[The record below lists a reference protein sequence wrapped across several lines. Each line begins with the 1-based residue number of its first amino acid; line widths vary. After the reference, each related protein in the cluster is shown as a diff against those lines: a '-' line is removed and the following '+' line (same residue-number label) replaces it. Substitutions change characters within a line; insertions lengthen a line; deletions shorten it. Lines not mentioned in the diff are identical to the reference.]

1 MLADAQA
8 LPSLR
13 PEIEIKWAD
22 QSAMLESF
30 SRPQFREAVV
40 FQPLHW
46 YNEFQLQESMVKD
59 RPNVHPGDMLIHF
72 AGLMKDKREFMGPWL
87 DKVENM
93 ADRWTVPLENTS
105 YLTDVKEYWDTYGRA
120 KDVLDRANQTIALEL
135 SDPQLRQPVLKAFE
149 DLQNIV
155 WKAAEDIDG
164 MRSHIEF
171 LTDTL
176 QQAVGQEMTAESQL
190 RAEAAQAQS
199 SKAQFLEPA
208 GSTTKM
214 SKVETLQ
221 AGTAGSA
228 DGDVMDSHA
237 LSLPG
242 GESNVAT

>member
-13 PEIEIKWAD
+13 PEIEIRWAD
-22 QSAMLESF
+22 QGAMLESF

-46 YNEFQLQESMVKD
+46 YNEFQLQESMVKN

-87 DKVENM
+87 DKVENV
-93 ADRWTVPLENTS
+93 ADRWTVPLENTT

-120 KDVLDRANQTIALEL
+120 KDALDRANQTISLTL
-135 SDPQLRQPVLKAFE
+135 SDPQLRQPVLKASE

-155 WKAAEDIDG
+155 WKAAEDLDG

-171 LTDTL
+171 LADTL
-176 QQAVGQEMTAESQL
+176 QQAIGQEMAANGQL
-190 RAEAAQAQS
+190 MGEAVQAQS
-199 SKAQFLEPA
+199 SKAEVLEPG
-208 GSTTKM
+208 GSTTNM

-228 DGDVMDSHA
+228 DGDVEDSRA
-237 LSLPG
+237 LLLPG
-242 GESNVAT
+242 RESNAAT